1 MDGQIYEKNA
11 EVEIKAGDEN
21 AVKSMEETEPDKED
35 TQQDIDV
42 ERPYELRLLKDSD
55 LFLLLKI
62 LKKIGIK
69 DFKDA
74 FIQSQSDKEAVS
86 GKEAVRN
93 IGILTTF
100 DIVDM
105 LLGNLDKIEE
115 ELYILCSDLSGISTD
130 EIREMEF
137 GTMPL
142 MLLDMFTNVRN
153 SSFFKVLSKF
163 LS

>member
-1 MDGQIYEKNA
+1 MDGQIYEKNT
-11 EVEIKAGDEN
+11 EVEIKVGDEN
-21 AVKSMEETEPDKED
+21 AVKSMEETRLDKED
-35 TQQDIDV
+35 TQQYVDV

-86 GKEAVRN
+86 GKEVVRN

-115 ELYILCSDLSGISTD
+115 ELYILCSDLSGISID

>member
-1 MDGQIYEKNA
+1 MDGQIYERNT

-21 AVKSMEETEPDKED
+21 AVKSMEETGLEKED
-35 TQQDIDV
+35 TQQYVDV
-42 ERPYELRLLKDSD
+42 ERPYKLRLLKDSD

-62 LKKIGIK
+62 LKKMGIK

-86 GKEAVRN
+86 GKEVVRN

-115 ELYILCSDLSGISTD
+115 ELYILCSDLSGISID

>member
-1 MDGQIYEKNA
+1 MDGQIYEKNV
-11 EVEIKAGDEN
+11 EVEIKAGDEDT
-21 AVKSMEETEPDKED
+21 VKSMEETGSDKED
-35 TQQDIDV
+35 TQQYVDV

-86 GKEAVRN
+86 GKEVVKN
-93 IGILTTF
+93 IGVLTTF

-105 LLGNLDKIEE
+105 LLGR
-115 ELYILCSDLSGISTD
+115 YIN
-130 EIREMEF
+130 R
-137 GTMPL
+137 
-142 MLLDMFTNVRN
+142 
-153 SSFFKVLSKF
+153 
-163 LS
+163 

>member
-1 MDGQIYEKNA
+1 MDGQIYEKNV
-11 EVEIKAGDEN
+11 EVEIKAGDEDT
-21 AVKSMEETEPDKED
+21 VKSMEETGSDKED
-35 TQQDIDV
+35 TQQYVEV

-86 GKEAVRN
+86 GKEVVKN
-93 IGILTTF
+93 IGVLTTF

-115 ELYILCSDLSGISTD
+115 ELYTLCSDISGISID

>member
-1 MDGQIYEKNA
+1 MDGQIYEKNT
-11 EVEIKAGDEN
+11 EVEIKVGDEN
-21 AVKSMEETEPDKED
+21 AVKSMEETRLDKED
-35 TQQDIDV
+35 TQQYVDV

-86 GKEAVRN
+86 GKEVVRN

-100 DIVDM
+100 DIVDT

-115 ELYILCSDLSGISTD
+115 ELYILCSDLSGISID

>member
-21 AVKSMEETEPDKED
+21 AVKSMEETGLDKED
-35 TQQDIDV
+35 TQQYVDV

-86 GKEAVRN
+86 GKEVVRN

-115 ELYILCSDLSGISTD
+115 ELYNLCSDLSGISID

>member
-21 AVKSMEETEPDKED
+21 AVKSMEETGLDKED
-35 TQQDIDV
+35 TQQYVDV

-86 GKEAVRN
+86 GKEVVRN

-100 DIVDM
+100 DIVDR

-115 ELYILCSDLSGISTD
+115 ELYILCSDLSGISID

>member
-1 MDGQIYEKNA
+1 MDGQIYEKNT
-11 EVEIKAGDEN
+11 EVEIKVGDEN
-21 AVKSMEETEPDKED
+21 AVKSMEETRLDKED
-35 TQQDIDV
+35 TQQYVDV

-62 LKKIGIK
+62 LKRIGIK

-86 GKEAVRN
+86 GKEVVRN

-115 ELYILCSDLSGISTD
+115 ELYILCSDLSGISID